1 MTDVTADAT
10 APGHR
15 ERKKRRTRE
24 TIARVA
30 LDLFT
35 RQGYQETTIVQI
47 AEAADVSPRTVSAY
61 FPAKEQLVYAD
72 AGAFLDA
79 LERRLTVDREAGET
93 AVDALRA
100 WLMDFIAEETS
111 EDGARRRC
119 VHDLKESDPALRAH
133 DRDLHARAV
142 QIVAQAVAVDLDQPT
157 DALLPYMV
165 GAATMAA
172 LDALG
177 AKDVGQDVPD
187 GEARRVI
194 DDTMAFVAA
203 GVRELS
209 KRSR

>member
-1 MTDVTADAT
+1 MADVTGDAL
-10 APGHR
+10 GLR
-15 ERKKRRTRE
+15 ERKKQRTRE

-30 LDLFT
+30 LDLFA
-35 RQGYQETTIVQI
+35 QHGYQETTIAQI
-47 AEAADVSPRTVSAY
+47 ARGADVSPRTVSAY

-72 AGAFLDA
+72 ADEFLDT
-79 LERRLTVDREAGET
+79 LERRLTAREPGES

-100 WLMDFIAEETS
+100 WLLDFIEQETD

-119 VHDLKESDPALRAH
+119 VHDLKDSDPALRAH

-142 QIVAQAVAVDLDQPT
+142 YIVAAAVAVDLDEVA
-157 DALLPYMV
+157 DGLLPHMV

-177 AKDVGQDVPD
+177 SRVGHDERELAD
-187 GEARRVI
+187 LEARRVI

-203 GVRELS
+203 GVRELAQ
-209 KRSR
+209 RTT